1 MNNILASKVLDKI
14 GSLADTTIKAKKVK
28 RDYVW
33 QLLAEID
40 RKKVFTGG
48 NNISQEHAAYVRS
61 SIEDILKI
69 ISEMKSYVKYNIKS
83 IKSINDINEN
93 CKIILNFLEIFI
105 SVSDNKNNKVLQSKF
120 EDFRNNVKKD
130 YEFLA

>member
-40 RKKVFTGG
+40 RKRVFTGG

-83 IKSINDINEN
+83 IKSINEN
-93 CKIILNFLEIFI
+93 CKIILNFLEIFK

>member
-40 RKKVFTGG
+40 RKRVFTGG

-83 IKSINDINEN
+83 IRSINEN
-93 CKIILNFLEIFI
+93 CKIILNFLEIFK

>member
-40 RKKVFTGG
+40 RKRVFTGG

-83 IKSINDINEN
+83 IKSINEN
-93 CKIILNFLEIFI
+93 CKIILNFLEIFK

-130 YEFLA
+130 YELLA